1 MTDYYKISLDE
12 MPLFDEL
19 CNKSILIT
27 GATGLIGSA
36 IVNSFLSY
44 NEHSPKKI
52 HTILYVRNMRKA
64 LDLFGDRAD
73 IS

>member
-19 CNKSILIT
+19 GNKSILIT

-36 IVNSFLSY
+36 IVNSFY
-44 NEHSPKKI
+44 HIMNI
-52 HTILYVRNMRKA
+52 HQRKSIP
-64 LDLFGDRAD
+64 FFMCE
-73 IS
+73 I